1 VVSCGNLGNHMKRDQ
16 IKTQRIQTFETS
28 RPPPVD
34 SKCPTFRPV
43 SYSKIGKDNMA
54 TLTDTTLSET
64 EIEDTKEA
72 FDLFDTSRR
81 GSIDLHAF
89 NVAMKA
95 MSFTLT
101 AEEAETTVA
110 NIVEANGHQFDGRV
124 DYQTFLEIVRR
135 KTAKRDPVDHLMKAF
150 NLFDS
155 DNTGKIS
162 IKNIQTV
169 ATKLGEHLKLSEVE
183 AMVDEFDR
191 DQDGYINRQEF
202 LYIMQQLH

>member
-1 VVSCGNLGNHMKRDQ
+1 
-16 IKTQRIQTFETS
+16 
-28 RPPPVD
+28 
-34 SKCPTFRPV
+34 
-43 SYSKIGKDNMA
+43 MA

>member
-1 VVSCGNLGNHMKRDQ
+1 
-16 IKTQRIQTFETS
+16 
-28 RPPPVD
+28 
-34 SKCPTFRPV
+34 
-43 SYSKIGKDNMA
+43 
-54 TLTDTTLSET
+54 
-64 EIEDTKEA
+64 
-72 FDLFDTSRR
+72 
-81 GSIDLHAF
+81 
-89 NVAMKA
+89 
-95 MSFTLT
+95 
-101 AEEAETTVA
+101 
-110 NIVEANGHQFDGRV
+110 V

>member
-1 VVSCGNLGNHMKRDQ
+1 
-16 IKTQRIQTFETS
+16 
-28 RPPPVD
+28 
-34 SKCPTFRPV
+34 
-43 SYSKIGKDNMA
+43 MA

-110 NIVEANGHQFDGRV
+110 INFMEGWI
-124 DYQTFLEIVRR
+124 
-135 KTAKRDPVDHLMKAF
+135 
-150 NLFDS
+150 
-155 DNTGKIS
+155 
-162 IKNIQTV
+162 
-169 ATKLGEHLKLSEVE
+169 TKP
-183 AMVDEFDR
+183 F
-191 DQDGYINRQEF
+191 
-202 LYIMQQLH
+202 